1 MNQFEYII
9 DTYINKYTVYGNG
22 IKSFECDYGELIF
35 FKDINDSLILTGIYI
50 VPEFRKK
57 GLCTSILKYI
67 VDKASN
73 KFSNFCV
80 QSVISNILYE
90 YLGRFEYKGKK
101 FVLDLNGFTYKLT

>member
-9 DTYINKYTVYGNG
+9 DMYIDNYELYGNG
-22 IKSFECDYGELIF
+22 VKSFECVYGELIF
-35 FKDINDSLILTGIYI
+35 FKDINHSLILTGIYI

-57 GLCTSILKYI
+57 CLCKNILKYI
-67 VDKASN
+67 IDKASN
-73 KFSNFCV
+73 KFTNFCV
-80 QSVISNILYE
+80 QSVISNVLYE